1 MRYDLSLESSGA
13 VAERTTHSHTFLEVR
28 MNQKTRSLLALGLV
42 VIAAAFAA
50 GCQTVQ
56 GAGKDI
62 QYVGERT
69 EEVIKK

>member
-1 MRYDLSLESSGA
+1 
-13 VAERTTHSHTFLEVR
+13 